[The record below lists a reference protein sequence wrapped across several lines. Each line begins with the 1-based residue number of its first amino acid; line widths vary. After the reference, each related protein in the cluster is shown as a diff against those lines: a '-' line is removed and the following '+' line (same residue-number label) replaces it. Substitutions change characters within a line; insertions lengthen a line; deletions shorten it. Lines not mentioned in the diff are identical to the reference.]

1 MRVKERGTI
10 KHFVLILLRKSFVPG
25 GKKKNLLFEAIQ
37 TVNRPFFKLW
47 RIYSSAYIRGLA

>member
-25 GKKKNLLFEAIQ
+25 GKKTLLFEAIQ

-47 RIYSSAYIRGLA
+47 RIYSNAYIRGLA